1 MKMLNLAVLT
11 VGHFEEIRKW
21 RDDQRDILRT
31 KEDMEPSAY
40 RQLLIDDECKRYANE
55 NHLYGIEDN
64 GRFVAFGGLTHI
76 KWGRDSA
83 ISAELSF
90 ISVERE
96 HYEDSFVF
104 HLRVSSE
111 IFFSNS
117 YYNGKVLISET
128 YPHRHYHMHM
138 LEMGGFKRKSII
150 HELKREDYI
159 G

>member
-1 MKMLNLAVLT
+1 MKILNLAVLT

-21 RDDQRDILRT
+21 RDSQRDILRT

-55 NHLYGIEDN
+55 NHLYGIEHE
-64 GRFVAFGGLTHI
+64 GLFIAFGGLTHI
-76 KWGRDSA
+76 KWETGT
-83 ISAELSF
+83 AELSF
-90 ISVERE
+90 ISKPG
-96 HYEDSFVF
+96 HDYESAFRF

-128 YPHRHYHMHM
+128 YPHRHYHMHL

-150 HELKREDYI
+150 HELKRGDYI